1 MNYYVNR
8 EGKELGPYSL
18 AELQRNLSQGN
29 IRPTDLARSDGLDQ
43 WVPVQQVA
51 GNIEVAQPPAPPV
64 NYGQVPVYA
73 QASGGVAVE
82 TAETPAGPIP
92 PGLHWLWVLVLTA
105 ATFYIFG
112 MIWMFVEAAYAHKL
126 RTKSIPLIFYG
137 IGIPA
142 TFFAGIMTAIPDLRP
157 FAGLAQIIGSVL
169 IIAGHFSIKNALEEY
184 YNSVEPIHLELSG
197 GMTFFFNVVYIQYH
211 LSKIRRWRLTG
222 VGIHE

>member
-8 EGKELGPYSL
+8 EGNELGPYSL
-18 AELQRNLSQGN
+18 AELQQNLAQGN
-29 IRPTDLARSDGLDQ
+29 IQPTDLARSDGLDH

-51 GNIEVAQPPAPPV
+51 GNIAVAQPSPHSV

-73 QASGGVAVE
+73 QASGGVAVD
-82 TAETPAGPIP
+82 TAEAPAGPIP

-105 ATFYIFG
+105 VTFYMFG
-112 MIWMFVEAAYAHKL
+112 MVWMFVEAAYANKL

-142 TFFAGIMTAIPDLRP
+142 AFLAGFVTAFPDLKP
-157 FAGLAQIIGSVL
+157 FAPLLQLLGGVL

-184 YNSVEPIHLELSG
+184 YNSVEPIHLELNG
-197 GMTFFFNVVYIQYH
+197 VMTFFFNVIYFQYH
-211 LSKIRRWRLTG
+211 LSKIRRWKLTG